1 VCALAKL
8 DFPGAKI
15 AGLPA
20 DNAAAHVARRAA
32 EQLEDKVLFM
42 RDLCHCVDLLSK
54 DASSLPTVQEVL
66 KIAKKIFDFCRIDRI
81 NCIRKESI
89 YDGSLEETNSI
100 MNYSDTRM
108 NNVHDHIN
116 SAL

>member
-15 AGLPA
+15 AGLPG

-66 KIAKKIFDFCRIDRI
+66 KIAKKI
-81 NCIRKESI
+81 
-89 YDGSLEETNSI
+89 LT
-100 MNYSDTRM
+100 
-108 NNVHDHIN
+108 
-116 SAL
+116 SAVY